1 MLPLYKK
8 YWRTIFD
15 IALIVLTVYL
25 VMFLFSKLY
34 QLAAPVFLS
43 FFVFM
48 LIEPLAR
55 FLNRKGMKKPFASA
69 ISVILFLVVLLGLL
83 FGAGFLIAIQINHL
97 YDNLPSYAAML
108 QDHFQSTTAYLQ
120 DRLNGLPPG
129 VTDKLNGYFADAT
142 NLLTKWLKVMLSYL
156 FNTLGS
162 FSSFMANFG
171 IAIILAFFLSMEI
184 KDWRRIAYEKTPKT
198 IKIAFDFLRAHVF
211 RAIGSY
217 LKAQFIL
224 MSITFVLVLIGLF
237 ILGSGNAL
245 TMALICAVFDILPL
259 LGVSTILVPW
269 IIYLFIIG
277 NTPLAIGL
285 IVLLA
290 IVLVVRQLLEP
301 KVTGNS
307 IGVSSA
313 YLMLS
318 FAIVSMSLF
327 GVAGL
332 ILSPILLILIKEL
345 IQQGYLQ
352 KWITLPQEEFVVP
365 PFNPGSFEQEKQRA
379 ANENTLQVK
388 GTLSERFRLRRS
400 KSKRSDSSSSNSKP
414 SDQNLA
420 GRDRSNDET

>member
-8 YWRTIFD
+8 YWRTFFD

-55 FLNRKGMKKPFASA
+55 FLNRKGMKKAFASA
-69 ISVILFLVVLLGLL
+69 ISVILFLVVLLGIL
-83 FGAGFLIAIQINHL
+83 FGAGVLVAIQISHL
-97 YDNLPSYAAML
+97 YDNLPAYTEMAQS
-108 QDHFQSTTAYLQ
+108 HFRTTTDYLQ
-120 DRLNGLPPG
+120 NRLDALPSNI
-129 VTDKLNGYFADAT
+129 TDKLNGYFADAT
-142 NLLTKWLKVMLSYL
+142 NLLTKWAKVMLSYL
-156 FNTLGS
+156 INTLGS

-171 IAIILAFFLSMEI
+171 VAIILAFFLSMEI

-198 IKIAFDFLRAHVF
+198 VKIAYDFLRSHVF

-217 LKAQFIL
+217 LKAQLIL

-237 ILGSGNAL
+237 ILKSGNEI

-259 LGVSTILVPW
+259 LGVSTILIPW
-269 IIYLFIIG
+269 IIYLLIVG
-277 NTPLAIGL
+277 NTSLAIGL
-285 IVLLA
+285 IVVLA
-290 IVLVVRQLLEP
+290 VVLIVRQLLEP
-301 KVTGNS
+301 KITGNS

-332 ILSPILLILIKEL
+332 ILSPILMILIKEL

-365 PFNPGSFEQEKQRA
+365 PFSTRTEPEDPLAGSGDKPASTRNFTEK
-379 ANENTLQVK
+379 L
-388 GTLSERFRLRRS
+388 RL
-400 KSKRSDSSSSNSKP
+400 KPRSDKNKTNSSSDS
-414 SDQNLA
+414 
-420 GRDRSNDET
+420 